1 MTDANP
7 IEADRTA
14 SDRSNAPRRLAGAI
28 VLLSSAIIAFAS
40 ARDYAGGWN
49 DGSRLATVE
58 SLVDHRTLA
67 IDRSIFVRP
76 PPPESVEPNPYP
88 DDNPTLQREG
98 TKDKLLIDGSY
109 YSDKSPV
116 PAVTMAGM
124 YKALQGATGIVA
136 RRQPRRFCYWMT
148 VGTSGVA
155 YVVSVWCIYQLGG
168 VLRLALRPRLL
179 LTASLA
185 LATVAPTYARQ
196 VNSHVMLLGVVSALA
211 LSLARLVEEQRA
223 GRTPWQR
230 VLEIGLLAGLGYTL
244 DLGVGPV
251 LTLCSLAIVAYR
263 TRRFAAVLIFAL
275 AAAPWIFAH
284 HGLNYYIGGT
294 IEPVNS
300 VAEYLQWPGS
310 PFDAENMTG
319 DFKQKPLGKF
329 LLYPLAMLFGKHG
342 FFNHDLPLLLAL
354 SGAIVLLRE
363 RVKEAPEIIF
373 SSCLFTGAWLLYAF
387 MSNNYSGACCSIR
400 WFVPLLAPAW
410 YILAILLREH
420 PERQA
425 DLYVLAG
432 FGAVLAVVMWWGGPW
447 EGRLPAL
454 YWPIEAPIYWP
465 VNAAA
470 LLAWAG
476 LALRRRADAR
486 RRAAP

>member
-1 MTDANP
+1 MSDQDPISDKTDEVV
-7 IEADRTA
+7 EAP
-14 SDRSNAPRRLAGAI
+14 NRLAGAV
-28 VLLSSAIIAFAS
+28 VLLLAAIIAFAS

-58 SLVDHRTLA
+58 CLVDYQTLA

-88 DDNPTLQREG
+88 DDRPDLQREG
-98 TKDKLLIDGSY
+98 TKDKLLINGSY

-116 PAVTMAGM
+116 PALTIAGM
-124 YKALQGATGIVA
+124 YKALKWATGIVA

-148 VGTSGVA
+148 VGTSGAA

-179 LTASLA
+179 LTASLG

-196 VNSHVMLLGVVSALA
+196 VNNHILLLAVASALV
-211 LSLARLVEEQRA
+211 LSLARLVEEQQA

-251 LTLCSLAIVAYR
+251 LVLCSLAIVVYR
-263 TRRFAAVLIFAL
+263 TRSIAAALAFAL
-275 AAAPWIFAH
+275 AAAPWIAAH

-294 IEPVNS
+294 IKPANAV
-300 VAEYLQWPGS
+300 VEYLQWPGS

-319 DFKQKPLGKF
+319 DFKQKSLGRF

-342 FFNHDLPLLLAL
+342 FFNHNLPLLLAL
-354 SGAIVLLRE
+354 AAVCVLPRK

-373 SSCLFTGAWLLYAF
+373 SSCFFAGAWMLYAG

-410 YILAILLREH
+410 YVLAILLRER

-425 DLYVLAG
+425 DLCILSG

-447 EGRLPAL
+447 EGRLPAI
-454 YWPIEAPIYWP
+454 YWPVKAPIYWP
-465 VNAAA
+465 LNAAA
-470 LLAWAG
+470 LVAWG
-476 LALRRRADAR
+476 WLALRRRTGSQN
-486 RRAAP
+486 RAAP

>member
-1 MTDANP
+1 MSDQDPISDKTDEVV
-7 IEADRTA
+7 EA
-14 SDRSNAPRRLAGAI
+14 SNRLAGAV
-28 VLLSSAIIAFAS
+28 VLLSAAIIALAS

-58 SLVDHRTLA
+58 CLVDYRTLA

-76 PPPESVEPNPYP
+76 PPPESVEPNPYS
-88 DDNPTLQREG
+88 DDNPALQREG
-98 TKDKLLIDGSY
+98 TKDKLLINGSY

-124 YKALQGATGIVA
+124 YKALQGTTGIVA
-136 RRQPRRFCYWMT
+136 RRQPWRFCYWMT

-196 VNSHVMLLGVVSALA
+196 VNNHILLLGVVSALM
-211 LSLARLVEEQRA
+211 LSLARLVEEGRT

-230 VLEIGLLAGLGYTL
+230 VVEIGLLAGLGYTL

-251 LTLCSLAIVAYR
+251 LALCSLAIVAYR
-263 TRRFAAVLIFAL
+263 TRRFAAVLVFAL
-275 AAAPWIFAH
+275 AAAPWILAH

-294 IEPVNS
+294 IKPVNS
-300 VAEYLQWPGS
+300 VVEYLQWPGS

-342 FFNHDLPLLLAL
+342 FFNHNLPLLLAL
-354 SGAIVLLRE
+354 AGAILLLRK
-363 RVKEAPEIIF
+363 RVKETPEIIF
-373 SSCLFTGAWLLYAF
+373 SSCLFAGAWLLYAV

-410 YILAILLREH
+410 YILAVLLRER
-420 PERQA
+420 PEHQA
-425 DLYVLAG
+425 DLCVLSG
-432 FGAVLAVVMWWGGPW
+432 FGAILAVVMWWGGPW
-447 EGRLPAL
+447 EGALPPG
-454 YWPIEAPIYWP
+454 YWLL
-465 VNAAA
+465 NAAA
-470 LLAWAG
+470 AAAWGTWAW
-476 LALRRRADAR
+476 RRVRHFGR
-486 RRAAP
+486 LGRG